1 MDISNQIK
9 TRREAMGLSQ
19 EQLAEKLYVSR
30 QTISNWE
37 RDKTYPDV
45 QSLLML
51 SILFGTSIDTL
62 VKGDV
67 TVMEEAV
74 ERDRKRMGTRMMR
87 LAVLMLLLLAA
98 AFALILSPAFVWMEE
113 AWGVGIASAVAFL
126 PAVATLVVAA
136 ILEQIKRENDL
147 VTYREILAFMNGE
160 DEIDRDPRALPRRAW
175 PTRHRL
181 AYDVLTMLA
190 ATVMGGVIG
199 YAAWSLLH

>member
-51 SILFGTSIDTL
+51 SVLFDTSIDTL

-74 ERDRKRMGTRMMR
+74 EMDRKRMGARMVR
-87 LAVLMLLLLAA
+87 LAVLMLALLVL
-98 AFALILSPAFVWMEE
+98 AFALILSPAFAWMEGT
-113 AWGVGIASAVAFL
+113 WGMGVAATVASL
-126 PAVATLVVAA
+126 PAIAA
-136 ILEQIKRENDL
+136 LAVSTILDRIKRENDL

-160 DEIDRDPRALPRRAW
+160 ADIERDPRALPRRSW
-175 PTRHRL
+175 PTKHRL
-181 AYDVLTMLA
+181 AYDLLA
-190 ATVMGGVIG
+190 FIAAAIIGGVLG
-199 YAAWSLLH
+199 YIAWGFLH

>member
-126 PAVATLVVAA
+126 PAVAALVVAA

-160 DEIDRDPRALPRRAW
+160 DEIDRDPRAPPRRAW

>member
-51 SILFGTSIDTL
+51 SILFDTSIDTL

-74 ERDRKRMGTRMMR
+74 ERDRKLAGKRMVR
-87 LAVLMLLLLAA
+87 LALLMVALLVLHLPCCCRPPLLGWKGLGAR
-98 AFALILSPAFVWMEE
+98 ALQRGWC
-113 AWGVGIASAVAFL
+113 
-126 PAVATLVVAA
+126 
-136 ILEQIKRENDL
+136 
-147 VTYREILAFMNGE
+147 
-160 DEIDRDPRALPRRAW
+160 LPRR
-175 PTRHRL
+175 L
-181 AYDVLTMLA
+181 ARFSSRRSWNASSART
-190 ATVMGGVIG
+190 T
-199 YAAWSLLH
+199 